1 MLAEFSHA
9 TAKSQNSSELELCVE
24 HVGHHGKVMAKSWQS
39 HGNVENLYGLGETG
53 SSRVAALSRLL
64 GCVASVCTSI
74 SSADRRLVEGTTW
87 T

>member
-1 MLAEFSHA
+1 M
-9 TAKSQNSSELELCVE
+9 AKSWQSHGKVMAKSWQS
-24 HVGHHGKVMAKSWQS
+24 HGKVMAKSWQS

-53 SSRVAALSRLL
+53 SSRVAALSRLP

>member
-39 HGNVENLYGLGETG
+39 HGKVMAKSWQSHGK
-53 SSRVAALSRLL
+53 VMAM
-64 GCVASVCTSI
+64 
-74 SSADRRLVEGTTW
+74 
-87 T
+87 